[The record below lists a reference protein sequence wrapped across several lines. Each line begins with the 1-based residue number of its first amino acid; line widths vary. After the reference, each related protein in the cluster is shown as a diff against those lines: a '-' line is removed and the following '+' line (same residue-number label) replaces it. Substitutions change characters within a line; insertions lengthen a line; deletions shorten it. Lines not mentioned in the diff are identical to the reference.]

1 MIKLFGATP
10 PSNHMHTSAPCPES
24 RPQVDLAESDVAVEI
39 DNVSMKFGA
48 TTALDGVT
56 FNLARGKIHSLMG
69 RNGAGKSTLVG
80 LLAKIRQPTSGE
92 IRFAEDITSVATVFQ
107 HSTLIPHLS
116 VAENSSLA
124 RLPRAGG
131 WIDWK
136 ATRRKARSLLD
147 SWDLDIDE
155 DAEVHSLSVAEKQL
169 IEIIREFSR
178 GVKFVLLDEP
188 TSRLEGSDIARL
200 HDRIRRARNSGI
212 TFIYISHHLA
222 EVMEL
227 CDFAITLRDGRL
239 VSSMAI
245 SETHPEV
252 LIRDMLGEQFS
263 SLVRP
268 QSRPQRQANS
278 PVLAINR
285 IKLDSLDISGLSV
298 AAGEMVGVAGLVGSG
313 KELLAETVS
322 GLKKAEEIEVALMG
336 KSVCCA
342 TPRQAIAAGIS
353 CVPEDRHREGL
364 VLSLG
369 VGENM
374 TLATAPLLS
383 NRFGFLRPQT
393 RDHAAAEL
401 AREVG
406 LKASSVHQETEG
418 LSGGNQQKAVLA
430 RALASNPKAL
440 ILMNPTIGVDV
451 GSKAVI
457 YDVIARR
464 QSGGLGVILVTDEL
478 EDYER
483 CDRVVVLFQGKIT
496 KTFTGNW
503 KQSELLAAIEGVS
516 V

>member
-1 MIKLFGATP
+1 MIKLFGATLS
-10 PSNHMHTSAPCPES
+10 SNPMQINAPCLEIG
-24 RPQVDLAESDVAVEI
+24 PQLGLAEYAVEI

-48 TTALDGVT
+48 TTALDRVT

-92 IRFAEDITSVATVFQ
+92 IRFAHDIPSVATVFQ

-116 VAENSSLA
+116 VAENLSLA
-124 RLPRAGG
+124 RLPRAGS
-131 WIDWK
+131 WIDWT
-136 ATRRKARSLLD
+136 ATRRKARTLLD

-155 DAEVHSLSVAEKQL
+155 NAEVHSLSVAEKQL
-169 IEIIREFSR
+169 VEIIREFSR

-188 TSRLEGSDIARL
+188 TSRLEGADIARL
-200 HDRIRRARNSGI
+200 HDRIRRARDSGI

-239 VSSMAI
+239 VSSRTIA
-245 SETHPEV
+245 ETTPDA
-252 LIRDMLGEQFS
+252 LIRDMVGEQFS
-263 SLVRP
+263 NPAR
-268 QSRPQRQANS
+268 RQARSRQQGAS

-285 IKLDSLDISGLSV
+285 LQLENLKISELSV
-298 AAGEMVGVAGLVGSG
+298 GAGEMVGVAGLVGSG
-313 KELLAETVS
+313 KELLAETLS
-322 GLKKAEEIEVALMG
+322 GLKKAEEFAVTLMG
-336 KSVCCA
+336 KDICCA
-342 TPRQAIAAGIS
+342 APRQAIEAGIS

-374 TLATAPLLS
+374 TLATAHRLA

-401 AREVG
+401 ADEVE

-464 QSGGLGVILVTDEL
+464 QSEGLAVVLVTDEL
-478 EDYER
+478 EEYER

-503 KQSELLAAIEGVS
+503 EQSELLAAIEGVA